1 MTDQTSTCA
10 NCDRQIGR
18 LEQPRQWQGNT
29 VCHECYER
37 LSRAAA
43 SNPPPAT
50 VAAAPS
56 SAPAAPS
63 TAGLAT
69 ASPWQAGA
77 EEVQWTGSPAVIR
90 NVPVYAAVAILCVTA
105 IVLAFYVQWAWI
117 AVSIPLLLAVVLVEE
132 VLRRSVAYT
141 ITTKRVIAER
151 GILSKDRH
159 EVRISD
165 IREVDLDQTFA
176 GRIFGYG
183 SVGLDTAAEV
193 GGEINMEYIPHPRRV
208 MDLLHS
214 LRG

>member
-18 LEQPRQWQGNT
+18 LEKSCQWQGNT

-43 SNPPPAT
+43 GE
-50 VAAAPS
+50 
-56 SAPAAPS
+56 APAA
-63 TAGLAT
+63 TAAAAT
-69 ASPWQAGA
+69 APAPPASASAGA
-77 EEVQWTGSPAVIR
+77 DEVQWSASPAVIR

-105 IVLAFYVQWAWI
+105 IVLAFYIPSAWA
-117 AVSIPLLLAVVLVEE
+117 AVAIPPLLAVVVVEE
-132 VLRRSVAYT
+132 VSRRSVAYS
-141 ITTKRVIAER
+141 ITTKRVIMER

-159 EVRISD
+159 EVRIAD
-165 IREVDLDQTFA
+165 IREVSLDQTFT
-176 GRIFGYG
+176 GRIFGFG
-183 SVGLDTAAEV
+183 SIGLDTAAEV
-193 GGEINMEYIPHPRRV
+193 GGEIDMVNIANPRRV

>member
-18 LEQPRQWQGNT
+18 LEKPSQWQGNT

-43 SNPPPAT
+43 GEPPAAT
-50 VAAAPS
+50 TATAPAPPA
-56 SAPAAPS
+56 SAPA
-63 TAGLAT
+63 
-69 ASPWQAGA
+69 GA
-77 EEVQWTGSPAVIR
+77 DEVQWSASPAVIR
-90 NVPVYAAVAILCVTA
+90 NVPVYAAVGILCVTA
-105 IVLAFYVQWAWI
+105 VVLAFYIQWAWI
-117 AVSIPLLLAVVLVEE
+117 AVAVPLLLAVVVVEE
-132 VLRRSVAYT
+132 VSRRSVAYT
-141 ITTKRVIAER
+141 ITTKRVIMER

-159 EVRISD
+159 EVRIAD
-165 IREVDLDQTFA
+165 IREVSLDQTFT
-176 GRIFGYG
+176 GRIFGFG

-193 GGEINMEYIPHPRRV
+193 GGEIHMTNIANPRRV

>member
-10 NCDRQIGR
+10 NCDRRIGR
-18 LEQPRQWQGNT
+18 LEKPFQWEGSP

-43 SNPPPAT
+43 SEAPAAT
-50 VAAAPS
+50 AAAAPTT
-56 SAPAAPS
+56 APPASEP
-63 TAGLAT
+63 AGT
-69 ASPWQAGA
+69 EA
-77 EEVQWTGSPAVIR
+77 ESDVWTGSPAVIR
-90 NVPVYAAVAILCVTA
+90 NVPVYAAVAILCASAV
-105 IVLAFYVQWAWI
+105 VLAFYIPSAWA
-117 AVSIPLLLAVVLVEE
+117 AVAVPPLLAVVVVEE
-132 VLRRSVAYT
+132 ISRRSVAYT

-159 EVRISD
+159 EVRIHD
-165 IREVDLDQTFA
+165 VREIDLEQTFA
-176 GRIFGYG
+176 GRIFRYG

-193 GGEINMEYIPHPRRV
+193 GGKIDMVNIANPRHV